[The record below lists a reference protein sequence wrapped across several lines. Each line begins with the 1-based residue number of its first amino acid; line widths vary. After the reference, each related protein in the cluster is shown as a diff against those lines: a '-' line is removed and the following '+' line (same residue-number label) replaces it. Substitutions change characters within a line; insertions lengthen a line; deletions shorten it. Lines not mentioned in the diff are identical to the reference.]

1 MADKIKNPFFDVSEI
16 DKKEYLSAR
25 CSLNRGIMKKL
36 PVYGIDDEI
45 EGKAFSEIFSSK
57 LIAEDIK
64 KVAKSYNLYSFGVSD
79 RKLIKDMND
88 ALVSDNI
95 LMRSL
100 SQKIA
105 IKYGKRLGLILLSLK
120 SPNKENIDART
131 DWNEDCWNYYK
142 NLKTVILTG
151 GLSSAMLGR
160 KFKEQILYVFDY
172 AGIKPYNIMLFENGE
187 YLGIMGCAQSLQ
199 KDNTVSLSLD
209 LGHTAIKRGLI
220 KKSNGIIS
228 EFVPMESLES
238 RYMENEFLSS
248 ADRLSKAIDLH
259 KYLIKS
265 IVSSYKKGKEKYDL
279 SDEILIS
286 IASYTY
292 SGILNDTRGGYAK
305 LKEMGTFYDKILSE
319 DLSGELHKRVQVKL
333 VHDGT
338 ATALYF
344 SDIDDSVC
352 ISLGTSFGVG
362 FPNIQI

>member
-1 MADKIKNPFFDVSEI
+1 MADKVRNPFFNISDI
-16 DKKEYLSAR
+16 DKKEYLSER

-45 EGKAFSEIFSSK
+45 EGKTFSEIFSSK
-57 LIAEDIK
+57 LIVEDIK
-64 KVAKSYNLYSFGVSD
+64 KVARSYNLDILGISD
-79 RKLIKDMND
+79 RELIKNMNK
-88 ALVSDNI
+88 ALSSENI
-95 LMRSL
+95 LLRSL

-120 SPNKENIDART
+120 SPNKDNIDARA
-131 DWNEDCWNYYK
+131 DWNKDCWNYYK

-172 AGIKPYNIMLFENGE
+172 AGVKPYNIMLFENGE
-187 YLGIMGCAQSLQ
+187 YLGIMGCAQRLQ

-220 KKSNGIIS
+220 RKSNGAIS
-228 EFVPMESLES
+228 EFIPLESLES
-238 RYMENEFLSS
+238 RYMENKFLSP
-248 ADRLSKAIDLH
+248 DQRLSKALELH
-259 KYLIKS
+259 KYLVKS
-265 IVSSYKKGKEKYDL
+265 IASSYKKGKEKYDL
-279 SDEILIS
+279 SNEILIS

-305 LKEMGTFYDKILSE
+305 LKELGTFYDKILSE
-319 DLSGELHKRVQVKL
+319 DLSGNLHKRVNVKL

-344 SDIDDSVC
+344 SDVEDSVC
-352 ISLGTSFGVG
+352 ISLGTGFGVG
-362 FPNIQI
+362 FTNIQI

>member
-1 MADKIKNPFFDVSEI
+1 MADKVRNPFFNISEI
-16 DKKEYLSAR
+16 DKKEYLSER

-45 EGKAFSEIFSSK
+45 EGKTFSEIFSSK
-57 LIAEDIK
+57 LIVEDIK
-64 KVAKSYNLYSFGVSD
+64 KVAKLYNFDILGVSD
-79 RKLIKDMND
+79 RDLIKRMNE
-88 ALVSDNI
+88 ALTSNSI

-120 SPNKENIDART
+120 SSNTENINARADWNKE
-131 DWNEDCWNYYK
+131 CWDYYK

-172 AGIKPYNIMLFENGE
+172 AGVKPYNIMLFENGA
-187 YLGIMGCAQSLQ
+187 YLGIMGCAQRLQ

-209 LGHTAIKRGLI
+209 IGHTAIKRALI
-220 KKSNGIIS
+220 RKSNGAIS
-228 EFVPMESLES
+228 EFIPLESLES
-238 RYMENEFLSS
+238 RYMENKFSS
-248 ADRLSKAIDLH
+248 SDQQLSKAIELH
-259 KYLIKS
+259 KYLVKS
-265 IVSSYKKGKEKYDL
+265 IVSSYKKGKQRYDL
-279 SDEILIS
+279 SNEILIS

-292 SGILNDTRGGYAK
+292 SGILNGNRGGYAK
-305 LKEMGTFYDKILSE
+305 LKKLGTFYDKILSE
-319 DLSGELHKRVQVKL
+319 DLSGELHKQVNIKL

-352 ISLGTSFGVG
+352 ISLGTGFGVG